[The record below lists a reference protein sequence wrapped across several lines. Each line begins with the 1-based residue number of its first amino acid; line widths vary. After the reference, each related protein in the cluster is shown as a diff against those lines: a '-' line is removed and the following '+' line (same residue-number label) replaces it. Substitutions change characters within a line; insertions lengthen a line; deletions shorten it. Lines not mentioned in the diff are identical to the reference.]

1 MKIAIIDLG
10 TNTFNLLIAQTLPNN
25 TFKTLLL
32 DKQGVKLGK
41 GGINNKTIT
50 TEAYMR
56 GINAIEQLN
65 IIIQEN
71 KVDKIIATAT
81 SGIRSSENG
90 KELVKE
96 IENKFNIKIKII
108 DGNKEAELIY
118 YGVKQACNLNN
129 NNILILDI
137 GGGSNEFIIA
147 NKNTI
152 SWKHSFDLGIARLLD
167 KFNPSDPI
175 SKNEISE
182 IESYIEN
189 KLDILFNAI
198 SIYKPKTLIGSSGTF
213 DSFRSMILE
222 TKNITNIEGF
232 GDSSYKFDIEEYNKL
247 HTVLL
252 KSTHSE
258 RMTMKG
264 LEQVRV
270 DMIVLAS
277 IFVNFILKKFNLSEF
292 FQSNYA
298 IKEGVLAEF
307 LNSINKIKNNNRI
320 K

>member
-41 GGINNKTIT
+41 GGINNKIIT

-81 SGIRSSENG
+81 SGIRSTENG

-118 YGVKQACNLNN
+118 YGVRQACELNN
-129 NNILILDI
+129 DNILILDI

-167 KFNPSDPI
+167 RFNPSDPI
-175 SKNEISE
+175 TKAEISSIELYINEKLE
-182 IESYIEN
+182 ILYDAVN
-189 KLDILFNAI
+189 K
-198 SIYKPKTLIGSSGTF
+198 YKPKVLIGSSGTF
-213 DSFRSMILE
+213 DSFRSMLLAN
-222 TKNITNIEGF
+222 KNIENIEGF
-232 GDSSYKFDIEEYNKL
+232 GNTRYKLDIAEYNKL
-247 HTVLL
+247 HAVLL

-258 RMTMKG
+258 RLNMTG
-264 LEQVRV
+264 LEPVRV

-277 IFVNFILKKFNLSEF
+277 IFVNFILKKFNLSDF

-298 IKEGVLAEF
+298 IKEGVIAEF
-307 LNSINKIKNNNRI
+307 LNSINK
-320 K
+320 